1 MKSKKIKVLFV
12 FGTRPEAIKL
22 CPLIKEF
29 EKHEDIFETRVCV
42 TAQHREMLDQV
53 LGLFDINPHYDL
65 DIMTERQSLPNLA
78 ASVLL
83 GVTEV
88 MEKEN
93 PDVVFV
99 QGDTTTTFAA
109 AQAAFYL
116 KIPVAHIEAGLRTK
130 NRYSPFPEEI
140 NRCLTSVMSDFH
152 FAPTEGAKKNLI
164 AEGFEESSIFVTGN
178 TVIDA
183 LMAVVRGQGAEVK
196 RRELLRYFEEK
207 WNIVLPDDTNKSK
220 LILVTGHRR
229 ESFGEGFKRI
239 CNALYILAGNNHD
252 IQIVYPVH
260 LNPNVQEPVYAILGD
275 VDNIHL
281 IPPLDY
287 EPFLFLMSQSD
298 LILTDSGGIQEE
310 APSLGVPVLVMRDTS
325 ERPEGIET
333 GSARLVGTD
342 TEKIVRETQKLL
354 NNKTEYDS
362 MSEAINP
369 YGDGKASERIVRII
383 SEHFRHPIK
392 LRMSDYID

>member
-239 CNALYILAGNNHD
+239 CNALNILAGNNHD